1 MTNIQR
7 IGGVAALIEAATFTV
22 GIIMAV
28 TVLSPFA
35 FGELRAGQIVPFLAA
50 NQLTLQ
56 VWNAVIYL
64 VFGVFLVILAMA
76 LYERLKP
83 GSTAMVKTA
92 TIFGFIWATLVIAS
106 GMIFSVGLET
116 VVDLAGTDPGQAAS
130 AWVAIGAVQDGLGG
144 GVEIVG
150 AIWILLLSWA
160 ALRDGGLPKALNYLG
175 VVISMAGIL
184 TVIPSLGDLG
194 ALFGLGSIVWFTWLG
209 VVMLR
214 ENPSSVP
221 RSSETYP

>member
-7 IGGVAALIEAATFTV
+7 IGGVAALIEAATFAV

-28 TVLSPFA
+28 TVLSPYA
-35 FGELRAGQIVPFLAA
+35 LEDLRPGQIVPFLAA
-50 NQLTLQ
+50 NQSTLQ

-64 VFGVFLVILAMA
+64 VFGVFLVLLAVA
-76 LYERLKP
+76 LYERLKS
-83 GSTAMVKTA
+83 GSTAMVKIA
-92 TIFGFIWATLVIAS
+92 TILGIIWATLVIAS

-116 VVDLAGTDPGQAAS
+116 VVDLAGTDPAQAAS
-130 AWVAIGAVQDGLGG
+130 AWVAISAVQDGLGG
-144 GVEIVG
+144 GIEIVG

-160 ALRDGGLPKALNYLG
+160 ALRDGALPKALNYLG

-184 TVIPSLGDLG
+184 TLIPSLGDLG

-214 ENPSSVP
+214 GNP
-221 RSSETYP
+221 RSAL

>member
-7 IGGVAALIEAATFTV
+7 IGGVAALIDAATFAV
-22 GIIMAV
+22 GIMMAV
-28 TVLSPFA
+28 TVLSPYA
-35 FGELRAGQIVPFLAA
+35 LEDLRPGQIVPFLAA

-64 VFGVFLVILAMA
+64 VFGVFLVLLAVA
-76 LYERLKP
+76 LYERLKS
-83 GSTAMVKTA
+83 GSTATVKTA
-92 TIFGFIWATLVIAS
+92 TIFGIIWAALVMGS

-116 VVDLAGTDPGQAAS
+116 VVDLAGTDPAQAAS
-130 AWVAIGAVQDGLGG
+130 AWVAIGAVQEGLGG
-144 GVEIVG
+144 GIEIVG

-160 ALRDGGLPKALNYLG
+160 ALRDGALPKALNYLG
-175 VVISMAGIL
+175 VVISMPGIL

-194 ALFGLGSIVWFTWLG
+194 ALFGLGSIVWFSWLG

-214 ENPSSVP
+214 GNP
-221 RSSETYP
+221 RSAL